1 MATVNHNRNGQL
13 ACIKAVEARMDDLER
28 AIIISGVGAPQFEN
42 ARLNLTA
49 LRLVTQEMRMPIGEA
64 PATADRCDHKFVDSN
79 HCLKCG
85 WTPPPATPSLI
96 NNEERDRA
104 RGVMRPPKYRGD

>member
-1 MATVNHNRNGQL
+1 MATVNHNRAGQL
-13 ACIKAVEARMDDLER
+13 ACIAAVEARMDDLER
-28 AIIISGVGAPQFEN
+28 AIIISGIGAPQFEN

-49 LRLVTQEMRMPIGEA
+49 LRQVTQEMRMPIGDPA
-64 PATADRCDHKFVDSN
+64 PAKQVHETFNVQRST
-79 HCLKCG
+79 L
-85 WTPPPATPSLI
+85 

>member
-13 ACIKAVEARMDDLER
+13 ACITFLEARMDDLER
-28 AIIISGVGAPQFEN
+28 AILISGIGAAQFEN
-42 ARLNLTA
+42 MRLNLTA
-49 LRLVTQEMRMPIGEA
+49 LRQVTQEMRMPVGQ
-64 PATADRCDHKFVDSN
+64 S
-79 HCLKCG
+79 
-85 WTPPPATPSLI
+85 PSLI

>member
-13 ACIKAVEARMDDLER
+13 ACITALESAMNDLER
-28 AIIISGVGAPQFEN
+28 AIIISGIGAPQFEN
-42 ARLNLTA
+42 IRLNLTA
-49 LRLVTQEMRMPIGEA
+49 LRQATQEMRMPVGQ
-64 PATADRCDHKFVDSN
+64 S
-79 HCLKCG
+79 
-85 WTPPPATPSLI
+85 PSLL